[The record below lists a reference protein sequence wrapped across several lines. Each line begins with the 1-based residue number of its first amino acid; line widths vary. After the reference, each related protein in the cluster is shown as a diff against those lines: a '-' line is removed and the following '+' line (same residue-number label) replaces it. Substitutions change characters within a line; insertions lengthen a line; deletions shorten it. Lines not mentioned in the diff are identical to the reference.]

1 MGGDLSF
8 LLGIQEMMGQK
19 NNLSNFAARI
29 LEFFVL
35 IFGPQGA
42 GDGSEW
48 THGTKPAREGISCAV
63 SA

>member
-35 IFGPQGA
+35 IFGPRGA
-42 GDGSEW
+42 G
-48 THGTKPAREGISCAV
+48 
-63 SA
+63 